1 MQARIDYAKKMWNIK
16 DSLQPTAK
24 TREKKIKEE
33 EMDQSGKLHYLMRT
47 DYWIGRKLP
56 WKAGR
61 AGYVQSIKRNN
72 FTKFIYQLTYSSC
85 DAVCIVAVNS
95 EEDSGEDGCWVGC
108 WQYLPWLTLVGESSG
123 MKTVLSGLP
132 CWPSGSDSEL
142 PMQGTQTLSLVRS
155 LDPTCGN

>member
-1 MQARIDYAKKMWNIK
+1 MLKKCGTSKTPCNP
-16 DSLQPTAK
+16 QPK
-24 TREKKIKEE
+24 QKKNKEE
-33 EMDQSGKLHYLMRT
+33 EKWTNRKLHYLMRT

-108 WQYLPWLTLVGESSG
+108 WQYLPWLTLVGENSG
-123 MKTVLSGLP
+123 MKTVLSGLLLAQWLRLWAP
-132 CWPSGSDSEL
+132 DAGDPDSVPGQE
-142 PMQGTQTLSLVRS
+142 SRS
-155 LDPTCGN
+155 HIGN

>member
-1 MQARIDYAKKMWNIK
+1 MQARIDYAEKCGTSKAPC
-16 DSLQPTAK
+16 SPQPK
-24 TREKKIKEE
+24 REKGEREKETNR
-33 EMDQSGKLHYLMRT
+33 GKLHYLMGV
-47 DYWIGRKLP
+47 DYWIGHKLP

-72 FTKFIYQLTYSSC
+72 FTKFTYKITYSSC
-85 DAVCIVAVNS
+85 DAVCTVTMNS

-123 MKTVLSGLP
+123 MKTVLSGLF

-155 LDPTCGN
+155 LDPTCGS

>member
-1 MQARIDYAKKMWNIK
+1 MLKKNVEHQRLPATHSQNK
-16 DSLQPTAK
+16 
-24 TREKKIKEE
+24 RKKNKRGRNGPIR
-33 EMDQSGKLHYLMRT
+33 GKLHYLMRT